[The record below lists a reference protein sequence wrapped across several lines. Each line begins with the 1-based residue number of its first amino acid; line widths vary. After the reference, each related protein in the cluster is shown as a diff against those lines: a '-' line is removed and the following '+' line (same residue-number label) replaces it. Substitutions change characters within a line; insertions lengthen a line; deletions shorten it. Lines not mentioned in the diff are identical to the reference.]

1 MEKHSCSLH
10 HERKCKGT
18 LATLLC
24 SPAKRSPTHLHGLQR
39 PVPTMAYSLG
49 IDVGTST
56 VKVALI
62 DVAGEEVCGEFYHPI
77 GGNHADV
84 DIPAAR
90 ERNVADILLSLEDC
104 MKDLE
109 SNEQLQQVRTVG
121 VSGQMHGC
129 VLWNDDFK
137 LNFSSSMEAD
147 CNLSPSCSHLITWQ
161 DGRCDHSFLTSLPKG
176 LAPVS
181 TGYGCA
187 TLFWLQ
193 RHRAE
198 MLKNF
203 TRAGTIMDLVVWGL
217 CKMTKKNGIFKE
229 GCGDNTVVMSSQ
241 NATSWGYYGNGQ
253 WQKDL

>member
-1 MEKHSCSLH
+1 
-10 HERKCKGT
+10 
-18 LATLLC
+18 
-24 SPAKRSPTHLHGLQR
+24 
-39 PVPTMAYSLG
+39 MAYSLG

-62 DVAGEEVCGEFYHPI
+62 DVAEEEVCEEFHRSI

-84 DIPAAR
+84 GVPAAR
-90 ERNVADILLSLEDC
+90 ERNVVDILLSLEEC
-104 MKDLE
+104 MADLE
-109 SNEQLQQVRTVG
+109 RTAKLQQVRTIG

-129 VLWNDDFK
+129 VLWNDDFR
-137 LNFSSSMEAD
+137 LNFNPSKEPCS
-147 CNLSPSCSHLITWQ
+147 NLNSPCCSHLITWQ
-161 DGRCDHSFLTSLPKG
+161 DGRCDHSFLSSLPEG

-187 TLFWLQ
+187 SLFWLQ
-193 RHRAE
+193 RNRPE
-198 MLKNF
+198 VLKSF

-217 CKMTKKNGIFKE
+217 CRKSAKKNGAGKE
-229 GCGDNTVVMSSQ
+229 ECGDHTVVMSSQ